1 MKHLTYA
8 GALIILMILTCID
21 LAWGQPY
28 KNLIE
33 ITPQFTLKSFIWGE
47 YNDDSK
53 QLLEEKGLQY
63 GGGVTSKIKFSKSL
77 DLFTRFDFNYYAGLV
92 DYDGFL
98 MLEGG
103 GTEPYKSKTG
113 YEGLETLINFGYD
126 FYAGDQFI
134 IAPELGFQY
143 EYWNRDIDNGGKY
156 GYDEVYNLL
165 FIDFGTSLIYQFS
178 RSSKIFFSV
187 MGEFPLL
194 ITESVDLAS
203 RGQGG
208 PADINLEPEPNIG
221 LNMELGATTY
231 GAFLSFYLDYL
242 LFSKSA
248 FDQGFHQPESDR
260 SVIGMKLGYTFSI
273 N

>member
-1 MKHLTYA
+1 MKHLAYA

-21 LAWGQPY
+21 LAWGQPN

-113 YEGLETLINFGYD
+113 YEGLETAINFGYD
-126 FYAGDQFI
+126 FYAGDQFV

-156 GYDEVYNLL
+156 GYDEVYNLF

-178 RSSKIFFSV
+178 RSSKIFFNV
-187 MGEFPLL
+187 FGEYPLT
-194 ITESVDLAS
+194 INESVDLAS

-208 PADINLEPEPNIG
+208 PPKINLEPKSNIG

-260 SVIGMKLGYTFSI
+260 TVVGMKLGYTFSI